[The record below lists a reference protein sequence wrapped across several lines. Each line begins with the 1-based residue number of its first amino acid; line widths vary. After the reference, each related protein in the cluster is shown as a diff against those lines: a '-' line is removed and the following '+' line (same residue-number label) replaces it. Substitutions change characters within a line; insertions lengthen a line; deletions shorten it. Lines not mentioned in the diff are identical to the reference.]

1 MITKLMITV
10 AALAMPVSAM
20 AQTDTVVA
28 DAKFVDS
35 DVLVPIC
42 RRMAERVKDGQ
53 SSKDIVDSMGVAMAN
68 AGMDSDTRTVV
79 FTVCTAYMA
88 GRLDGMN
95 DGRVI

>member
-1 MITKLMITV
+1 MITKLMIAV
-10 AALAMPVSAM
+10 AALAMPVSAL

-42 RRMAERVKDGQ
+42 RRIVEQVKAGRT
-53 SSKDIVDSMGVAMAN
+53 STEVIDSMGVAMAN